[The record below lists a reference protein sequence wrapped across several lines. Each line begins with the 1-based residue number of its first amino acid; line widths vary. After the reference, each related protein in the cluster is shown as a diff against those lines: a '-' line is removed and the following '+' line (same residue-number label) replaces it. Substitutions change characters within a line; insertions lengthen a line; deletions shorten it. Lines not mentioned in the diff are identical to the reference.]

1 MEQGAFWK
9 NWVADVEGQ
18 GDTVKAMGYDM
29 SVPADEEK
37 ANEELLG
44 MGGKKQQIPE
54 SIDPTGALE
63 ASLEMGSRNAKDF
76 QVSNRFQ
83 QIVRLVQS
91 YDALSPWIEIAKK
104 DEIQDFLL

>member
-1 MEQGAFWK
+1 M
-9 NWVADVEGQ
+9 EGQ

-44 MGGKKQQIPE
+44 MGRKKQQIPE
-54 SIDPTGALE
+54 STDSTGALE
-63 ASLEMGSRNAKDF
+63 APLEIGSGNTKDF

-91 YDALSPWIEIAKK
+91 YDALSS
-104 DEIQDFLL
+104 